1 MLTSPP
7 PSLTCPPD
15 LGRDAMAAQADPAG
29 ALRLSLVNDYAALD
43 ALGVWLAEIA
53 ARDSLSA
60 RAAFQLDLVLTEAVT
75 NVIDYSRRDDGEGRI
90 YLTYAIEA
98 GTIRIEIADD
108 GPPFDPTTRADVSL
122 PHSLDEAT
130 PGGLGIHLM
139 RHYAL
144 DMAYRRDNDRN
155 VLGMRLSLNP
165 TPTPA

>member
-1 MLTSPP
+1 
-7 PSLTCPPD
+7 
-15 LGRDAMAAQADPAG
+15 MAAQADPAG

-75 NVIDYSRRDDGEGRI
+75 NVIDYSRRDDGGRI
-90 YLTYAIEA
+90 DLTYAIEA
-98 GTIRIEIADD
+98 GAIHIEIADD
-108 GPPFDPTTRADVSL
+108 GPPFDPTARADVSL

-139 RHYAL
+139 RRYAL
-144 DMAYRRDNDRN
+144 DMTYRRDNDRN
-155 VLGMRLSLNP
+155 VLGMRLPLD
-165 TPTPA
+165 PTPAPA